1 MSKRG
6 RSPERRSRSPR
17 ERGSSSALSGET
29 ITSGPVVLHISGL
42 SRNVTDEYL
51 SEVFGHF
58 GEVKKAVVVTDQRL
72 NLPKGY
78 GFVEFLDL
86 SDAVCALL
94 HLNGGQIDGSSV
106 KVSFVGSDRI
116 PIRSR
121 RDGDSSS
128 SPSPTRSSSP
138 PKLS

>member
-94 HLNGGQIDGSSV
+94 HLNGGQIDGSPV